1 MLDFFFG
8 TDGVRGT
15 PGTPPL
21 DARTISMLGQALMQ
35 ELGGTARIVCGR
47 DTRESG
53 IWIERHLADGIRRAG
68 GELVSAGVIPTP
80 GVALVTRQHEF
91 DAGVVISASHNP
103 FPDNGIKI
111 LRSTGEKVTRQFES
125 RIEARLGKL
134 AGTSVGEES
143 VEVETRDFLETYV
156 EHLFR
161 VAGDTD
167 LSAMRVAI
175 DCAHGAMSGVAPRV
189 LKKLG
194 LVAIELNA
202 KPDGKN
208 INAKSGSTHPESLQK
223 LVVED
228 GCHVGFAFDG
238 DGDRVILVDQFG
250 RLVDGDGV
258 LFLVARHLK
267 AAGTLVSDS
276 IVATVMSNLG
286 LEVALLKCGI
296 KLHRCPV
303 GDLHV
308 HEAMLHHRTCLGG
321 EQSGHIIFSDLLPT
335 GDGLGTAVSVLRILA
350 ESGQRLDELLADLS
364 ILPQVL
370 VNVSVSRKPELSEV
384 PELLE
389 TIRSVEKSLNG
400 RGRVLVRYSGTE
412 SIFRIMLE
420 GPEQEMIERM
430 AGNIADSARL
440 NLG

>member
-1 MLDFFFG
+1 MPDFLFG
-8 TDGVRGT
+8 TDGVRGR
-15 PGTPPL
+15 PGSPPL

-35 ELGGTARIVCGR
+35 ELGGAARIVCGR

-53 IWIERHLADGIRRAG
+53 IWIERYLADGIRRAG

-80 GVALVTRQHEF
+80 GVALVTRQHNF
-91 DAGVVISASHNP
+91 AGGVVISASHNP

-125 RIEARLGKL
+125 RIETRLGKL
-134 AGTSVGEES
+134 AGTPVVEEPAD
-143 VEVETRDFLETYV
+143 VEKLDVLNTYV

-161 VAGDTD
+161 VSGGTD
-167 LSAMRVAI
+167 LSGMRVAI
-175 DCAHGAMSGVAPRV
+175 DCAHGATSEVAPLV

-194 LVAIELNA
+194 LAMIELNA

-208 INAKSGSTHPESLQK
+208 INANSGSTHPESLQK
-223 LVVED
+223 RVVEA

-267 AAGTLVSDS
+267 AAGRLVGDS

-286 LEVALLKCGI
+286 LEVALSKSGI

-308 HEAMLHHRTCLGG
+308 HEAMLDHRSCLGG

-350 ESGQRLDELLADLS
+350 ESGQMLDELLADLS

-370 VNVSVSRKPELSEV
+370 INVSVSRKPELSEV

-420 GPEQEMIERM
+420 GPEQDMIERM

>member
-1 MLDFFFG
+1 
-8 TDGVRGT
+8 
-15 PGTPPL
+15 
-21 DARTISMLGQALMQ
+21 MQ
-35 ELGGTARIVCGR
+35 ELGGAARIVCGR

-53 IWIERHLADGIRRAG
+53 IWIERYLADGIRRAG

-80 GVALVTRQHEF
+80 GVALVTRQHNF
-91 DAGVVISASHNP
+91 AGGVVISASHNP

-125 RIEARLGKL
+125 RIETRLGKL
-134 AGTSVGEES
+134 AGTPVVEEPAD
-143 VEVETRDFLETYV
+143 VEKLDVLNTYV

-161 VAGDTD
+161 VAGGTD
-167 LSAMRVAI
+167 LSGMRVAI
-175 DCAHGAMSGVAPRV
+175 DCAHGAMSEVAPLV

-194 LVAIELNA
+194 LAMIELNA

-208 INAKSGSTHPESLQK
+208 INANSGSTHPESLQK
-223 LVVED
+223 RVVEA

-267 AAGTLVSDS
+267 AAGRLVGDS

-286 LEVALLKCGI
+286 LEVALSKSGI

-308 HEAMLHHRTCLGG
+308 HEAMLDHRSCLGG

-350 ESGQRLDELLADLS
+350 ESGQMLDELLADLS

-370 VNVSVSRKPELSEV
+370 INVSVSRKPELSEV

-420 GPEQEMIERM
+420 GPEQDMIERM

>member
-1 MLDFFFG
+1 MLDFFG
-8 TDGVRGT
+8 TDGVRGR
-15 PGTPPL
+15 PGSPPL
-21 DARTISMLGQALMQ
+21 DARTISRLGQALVQ

-68 GELVSAGVIPTP
+68 GQLVSAGVIPTP

-125 RIEARLGKL
+125 RIEAKLGKL
-134 AGTSVGEES
+134 GGTSVVEEPA
-143 VEVETRDFLETYV
+143 EVETIDFLNIYV

-175 DCAHGAMSGVAPRV
+175 DCAHGAMSVVAPRV

-194 LVAIELNA
+194 LATIELHA

-223 LVVED
+223 RVVED

-258 LFLVARHLK
+258 LFLIARHLK
-267 AAGTLVSDS
+267 AAGTLVGDS

-308 HEAMLHHRTCLGG
+308 HEAMLHHQTCLGG

-370 VNVSVSRKPELSEV
+370 VNVPVSRKPELSEV

-389 TIRSVEKSLNG
+389 TIRSVEKALNG

>member
-15 PGTPPL
+15 PGIPPL
-21 DARTISMLGQALMQ
+21 DTRTIIMLGQALTQ
-35 ELGGTARIVCGR
+35 ELGGVPRIVCGR

-53 IWIERHLADGIRRAG
+53 LWIERHLADGIRRAG
-68 GELVSAGVIPTP
+68 GTMISAGVIPTP
-80 GVALVTRQHEF
+80 GVALVTSQYEF

-103 FPDNGIKI
+103 FSDNGIKI
-111 LRSTGEKVTRQFES
+111 LRNTGEKVTRQFES
-125 RIEARLGKL
+125 RIEIRLAKS
-134 AGTSVGEES
+134 AGTSIGEES
-143 VEVETRDFLETYV
+143 VEIETRDFLESYV
-156 EHLFR
+156 EHLFG
-161 VAGDTD
+161 VAGGTD
-167 LSAMRVAI
+167 LSGMRVAI
-175 DCAHGAMSGVAPRV
+175 DCAHGAMSEVAPRV
-189 LKKLG
+189 FKKLG
-194 LVAIELNA
+194 LTTIELHA
-202 KPDGKN
+202 KPDGEN

-223 LVVED
+223 QVVAA
-228 GCHVGFAFDG
+228 GCHLGFAFDG

-267 AAGTLVSDS
+267 AAGTLVGDS

-286 LEVALLKCGI
+286 LEIALSKCGI

-308 HEAMLHHRTCLGG
+308 HEAMLRHRTCLGG

-350 ESGQRLDELLADLS
+350 ESGQTLDELLADLH

-370 VNVSVSRKPELSEV
+370 VNVSVSRKPELSKV
-384 PELLE
+384 PELLQI
-389 TIRSVEKSLNG
+389 IRSVEKSLYG

-412 SIFRIMLE
+412 PIFRIMLE
-420 GPEQEMIERM
+420 GPKQAMIERM
-430 AGNIADSARL
+430 AEDIAGSARL
-440 NLG
+440 NLR

>member
-1 MLDFFFG
+1 MLDFFG
-8 TDGVRGT
+8 TDGVRGR
-15 PGTPPL
+15 PGSPPL
-21 DARTISMLGQALMQ
+21 DARTISRLGQALVQ
-35 ELGGTARIVCGR
+35 ELDGTARIVCGR

-68 GELVSAGVIPTP
+68 GQLVSAGVIPTP

-125 RIEARLGKL
+125 RIETRLGKL
-134 AGTSVGEES
+134 GGTSVVEEPA
-143 VEVETRDFLETYV
+143 EVETIDFLNIYV

-175 DCAHGAMSGVAPRV
+175 DCAHGAMSVVAPRV

-194 LVAIELNA
+194 LATIELHA

-223 LVVED
+223 RVVED

-258 LFLVARHLK
+258 LFLIARHLK
-267 AAGTLVSDS
+267 AAGTLVGDS

-308 HEAMLHHRTCLGG
+308 HEAMLHHQTCLGG

-370 VNVSVSRKPELSEV
+370 VNVPVSRKPELSEV

-389 TIRSVEKSLNG
+389 TIRSVEKALNG